1 MPFHSEYKFI
11 TTLSI
16 ATAKTV
22 YKLKMCHR
30 LTFSFDPAGL
40 VSYKGTFLQD
50 RGDKGYFFPVP

>member
-40 VSYKGTFLQD
+40 VSYKGTFL
-50 RGDKGYFFPVP
+50 